1 MEGKIDKMDFI
12 KTKHFCSAKD
22 PVKRQTGRKN
32 VLIRNPKIDNYL
44 EYIKNSQNLIVKE
57 KLLSY
62 SFTSS

>member
-12 KTKHFCSAKD
+12 KTKHFCSTKD

-44 EYIKNSQNLIVKE
+44 EYIKNS
-57 KLLSY
+57 
-62 SFTSS
+62 